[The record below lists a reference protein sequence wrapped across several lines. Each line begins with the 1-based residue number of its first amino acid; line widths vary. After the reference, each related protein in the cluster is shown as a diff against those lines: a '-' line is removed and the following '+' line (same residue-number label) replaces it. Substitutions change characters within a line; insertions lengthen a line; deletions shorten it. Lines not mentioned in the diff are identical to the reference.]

1 MNLTK
6 HAIKQ
11 ASRRS
16 VSADDIEYVL
26 DHGMFGH
33 QRGGRTFMFCGKDT
47 ERQSARN
54 LAVVLADDGTV
65 VTVVRTRDLRRL
77 KSGGSFGN
85 AFHVS

>member
-6 HAIKQ
+6 HAIQQ

-47 ERQSARN
+47 ERHSARN